1 MDDDAAMLGSGSSSA
16 STSVA
21 DFVWLV
27 SFNLSGTAQL
37 RFTGCRASAW
47 KRSIY
52 RPIAM
57 DKRISLITAI
67 FSDRCV
73 AEAVKHLS
81 RDDAQAFVDVVD
93 EVFLRSSVQG
103 KWLTGLN
110 SKSSSC
116 RLDIG

>member
-1 MDDDAAMLGSGSSSA
+1 
-16 STSVA
+16 
-21 DFVWLV
+21 
-27 SFNLSGTAQL
+27 
-37 RFTGCRASAW
+37 
-47 KRSIY
+47 
-52 RPIAM
+52 M

-103 KWLTGLN
+103 KRLTGLN